1 MEESEKHSEEFT
13 PKGAIAFFV
22 IMIIAFAIMWS
33 TIYFEILSR
42 G

>member
-1 MEESEKHSEEFT
+1 MKESDEHSEEFI

-22 IMIIAFAIMWS
+22 VLIIAFAIMWS
-33 TIYFEILSR
+33 SIYFEILSR